1 MAGEDNKMREI
12 INKERKK
19 LDLLKETVTVER
31 FLLTSYFI
39 INGKAF
45 GEDNKVR
52 GLEDIKG
59 RFKDKLKTQNMEFA

>member
-45 GEDNKVR
+45 GEDNKAR